1 MTKSKNLSL
10 INKALI
16 CIIEMYDI
24 DTIDEQLDCIEALRK
39 LRSKLNKQTHK
50 EKIK

>member
-1 MTKSKNLSL
+1 MTKAKNLSL

-24 DTIDEQLDCIEALRK
+24 DTIDEQLDCIEALRR
-39 LRSKLNKQTHK
+39 LRSKLNK
-50 EKIK
+50 